1 MKFVEALSSIMQSKN
16 VTKAE
21 LARRR
26 GVKPQSVNTMF
37 STQKK
42 VSVEL
47 AVEMARVLDY
57 RIVLMPCDKKMPA
70 GSFEI
75 EG

>member
-1 MKFVEALSSIMQSKN
+1 MKFVEALTSIMQSKE

-26 GVKPQSVNTMF
+26 GIKPQSVNTLF
-37 STQKK
+37 VDQKK
-42 VSVEL
+42 VSLEL
-47 AVEMARVLDY
+47 ASETARVLDY
-57 RIVLMPCDKKMPA
+57 RVVLMPCGKKLPA